1 MKHGIKARDFM
12 ALSKES
18 QAIWIEENIKDYDLK
33 LHGAGYIG
41 CFYPDNIV
49 WEDYLRYPKDYGVS
63 GLIASQYPAITDKRI
78 EEIDSGAEL
87 TTKEKE
93 HLLAAVA
100 AADVDNWITHNSFEV
115 KMLGNSVFVYF
126 HGHSIGQGDFNFE
139 YQKAFLTYEALLI
152 EISSM
157 PLSYID

>member
-1 MKHGIKARDFM
+1 MKHGIQARDFM
-12 ALSKES
+12 ALSKEG

-49 WEDYLRYPKDYGVS
+49 WEDYLSYPKDYGVS
-63 GLIASQYPAITDKRI
+63 GLIASQYPAITDNRI

-87 TTKEKE
+87 TAKEKE

-100 AADVDNWITHNSFEV
+100 AADVDNWLLTTVSRLKCWVTASLFTFTVIS
-115 KMLGNSVFVYF
+115 M
-126 HGHSIGQGDFNFE
+126 GQGDFKFE

>member
-1 MKHGIKARDFM
+1 MKHAIQARDFM
-12 ALSKES
+12 ALSKEG
-18 QAIWIEENIKDYDLK
+18 QAVWIEENIKDYDLK
-33 LHGAGYIG
+33 LHSDGYVG

-49 WEDYLRYPKDYGVS
+49 WEDYLSNPKYYGVS
-63 GLIASQYPAITDKRI
+63 GLIASQYPSITDKRI

-100 AADVDNWITHNSFEV
+100 AVDVDNWITHNSFEV

-126 HGHSIGQGDFNFE
+126 HGHSMGQGDVNFE